1 MSTSNF
7 LSPVEFRLVFNRLPN
22 TEFYVQQVNL
32 PGINSGY
39 AERPTPFKNIYTPG
53 DKLIFDDLNITLVA
67 DENLQSWRECWDW
80 LTAVTR
86 SAGFTGYTGL
96 GAPQVGDASSKSNSA
111 GTGAMSDATL
121 LIMNSNKNPNIKIIF
136 TDCFPITV
144 GPIQLNTSDS
154 DVVPPTFDVTF
165 KYSSYTIDV

>member
-7 LSPVEFRLVFNRLPN
+7 LSPVEFKLVINRLPN
-22 TEFYVQQVNL
+22 TEFYVQQANV
-32 PGINSGY
+32 PGLNSGY

-67 DENLQSWRECWDW
+67 DENLASFRECSDW
-80 LTAVTR
+80 LTAIAR
-86 SAGFTGYTGL
+86 AEGFEGYAGLNSPTVG
-96 GAPQVGDASSKSNSA
+96 GATNLSSDGKGS
-111 GTGAMSDATL
+111 MSDAS
-121 LIMNSNKNPNIKIIF
+121 LIILDSNKNANIQISFKDI
-136 TDCFPITV
+136 FPISI

-165 KYSSYTIDV
+165 KYSSYTITL

>member
-7 LSPVEFRLVFNRLPN
+7 LSPVEFKLVFARLPN
-22 TEFYVQQVNL
+22 TEFYVQQINL
-32 PGINSGY
+32 PGIGSGY
-39 AERPTPFKNIYTPG
+39 AERSTPFKNIYTPG
-53 DKLIFDDLNITLVA
+53 DKLIFDDLNITVVA
-67 DENLQSWRECWDW
+67 DENLTSFRECWNW

-86 SAGFTGYTGL
+86 SEGFTGYSGL
-96 GAPQVGDASSKSNSA
+96 GAPQVGDSNRTNTD
-111 GTGAMSDATL
+111 GGGAMSDASL
-121 LIMNSNKNPNIKIIF
+121 LIMNSNKNVNIKLSF